1 MHILRLKSRLDRGN
15 ASKIMTN
22 SDEQDQTATIITV

>member
-1 MHILRLKSRLDRGN
+1 MDIIRLRLDRGI

-22 SDEQDQTATIITV
+22 SDEQDQTAPMITV